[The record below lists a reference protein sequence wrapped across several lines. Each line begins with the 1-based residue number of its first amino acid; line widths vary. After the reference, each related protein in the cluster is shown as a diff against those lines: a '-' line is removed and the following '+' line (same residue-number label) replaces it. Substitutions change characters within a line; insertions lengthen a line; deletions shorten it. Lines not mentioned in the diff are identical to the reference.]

1 MISQGKT
8 GIGQLIE
15 NQPAPAR
22 PARLALDPTPPFALG
37 GAPAGDDPR
46 GASARE
52 VSLPLCVRPYVLV
65 GARGGRP

>member
-1 MISQGKT
+1 MISQGKM

-37 GAPAGDDPR
+37 GAPAGRDPR
-46 GASARE
+46 GVPARE
-52 VSLPLCVRPYVLV
+52 VSLPLCVRPSVLFR
-65 GARGGRP
+65 AEGGRA